1 MNQLEIGLFLKELRE
16 EKGITQEK
24 LAEMVGVSNRTVSRW
39 ENGRNMPDLSIL
51 MQLTELYGVKLSE
64 IVAGERES
72 EDSNMEEKEKQA
84 IKRLAQMYRC
94 EKYDFSK
101 KLNWILILGAVCS
114 IGLCL
119 DFGNEL
125 NKMCM
130 SILTGTSVVACVI
143 NSLYLLYGKNLDGP
157 VARIDEKVML
167 CTYKNTLSG
176 VGGHLIV
183 APTGMKF
190 LPHNLNTRKEN
201 FECSFEDIDEMT
213 IGRYKMI
220 NNLVLVKIQGE
231 VYRFLLEKKD
241 REELLKIYTEW
252 KNVERV

>member
-1 MNQLEIGLFLKELRE
+1 MNQLEIGFFLKTLRE
-16 EKGITQEK
+16 EKGITQEQ

-51 MQLTELYGVKLSE
+51 VQLTELYGVKLSE

-72 EDSNMEEKEKQA
+72 EDSNMEEKDKQA
-84 IKRLAQMYRC
+84 IKQLAQVYRY
-94 EKYDFSK
+94 EKYDFLK
-101 KLNWILILGAVCS
+101 KLNWLLIIGAVCS

-119 DFGNEL
+119 DFGDKINV
-125 NKMCM
+125 MCM
-130 SILTGTSVVACVI
+130 SIMTGTSVTACLI
-143 NSLYLLYGKNLDGP
+143 NSLFVLYRKNLDRP
-157 VARIDEKVML
+157 VAEIDEKVML
-167 CTYKNTLSG
+167 CTYKDTLNG

-190 LPHNLNTRKEN
+190 LPHSLNIRKEN

-220 NNLVLVKIQGE
+220 HNLLLVKIQGE
-231 VYRFLLEKKD
+231 EHRFLLEKKD
-241 REELLKIYTEW
+241 REELLKLYAEW
-252 KNVERV
+252 MK